1 MAESTS
7 DVSIAEAHESGLLH
21 ATGRALYVDDLPLP
35 KDALFIAV
43 KGSDITCG
51 RLSGLDLEAVRASE
65 GVVCV
70 ITASDIPGSN
80 DVSPIYEGDLL
91 FANDVI
97 SFHDQPIFA
106 VAAKT
111 QAQADAAIV
120 KARLDYIEESPVLD
134 CAGARQ
140 KGAHLRPPRAF
151 RVGEPETTLNEASIR
166 CEESLLIRGQEH
178 FYLEGQVALALPIEG
193 EGIEVWTSSQHPTE
207 VQHLVAS
214 VLNLPFHRVTVQV
227 RRMGGAFGGKE
238 SQAAALACV
247 AALAATKT
255 RRAVKYRMRRRE
267 DMTRTGKRHDVES
280 SVELGIDE
288 SGIIQAASIQL
299 SARCGYSTDLSEG
312 IVDRAMFHADNAYSL
327 GDAYIEGEILK
338 TNTVSHTAFRGF
350 GGPQGMLA
358 IESAMETAARQF
370 GEDPLLFRLNNL
382 YRPGR
387 QVTPYGQDVGAH
399 PLREIMES
407 LRVTARYDARR
418 QAIAEYNE
426 RRGRTI
432 KGLALTPVKF
442 GISFTAKH
450 LNQAGALV
458 NLYQDGSVQVNHGG
472 TEMGQGLHTKIQGI
486 VSRVLHLPDD
496 QIRVTAT
503 NTDKVPNTSPTAASS
518 GTDLNGMA
526 AARAA
531 ETLLSRLMEH
541 AEKDLGVVKPML
553 DAGWLV
559 SGGERVMSIKA
570 LVDSAYRA
578 RISLSATGFYRT
590 PKLDYDLDR
599 RWGDPFFYYAF
610 GAALSEVH
618 VDGRTGEYH
627 VEQVDI
633 VHDVGHS
640 LNEAV
645 DRGQIEGGFIQGMGW
660 LTTEEL
666 LWNDEGRLMSASPST
681 YKIPTAHD
689 LPKIFN
695 VSLFDRANEAPT
707 IYRSK
712 AVGEPPLMLA
722 ISVWCA
728 LKDACASVCQYKV
741 SPDLAV
747 PATPEQVLWA
757 MERAREFVDE

>member
-1 MAESTS
+1 MSGGERTASP
-7 DVSIAEAHESGLLH
+7 HESAALH
-21 ATGRALYVDDLPLP
+21 VTGEARYVDDIPVP
-35 KDALFIAV
+35 QGSLFVSV
-43 KGSDITCG
+43 KGSDITAG
-51 RLSGLDLEAVRASE
+51 KLVSMDLTEVSE
-65 GVVCV
+65 SPGVVCV
-70 ITASDIPGSN
+70 LTSDSVPGSN
-80 DVSPIYEGDLL
+80 DVSPVYDGDVL
-91 FANDVI
+91 FVEREI
-97 SFHDQPIFA
+97 SFHDQPLFA
-106 VAAKT
+106 VIAT
-111 QAQADAAIV
+111 SQAEADAALSKSVIH
-120 KARLDYIEESPVLD
+120 YNETSPVLD
-134 CAGARQ
+134 CATAREA
-140 KGAHLRPPRAF
+140 GLLLRPNRSFRFGDAERALATMPIHVHQ
-151 RVGEPETTLNEASIR
+151 RLHIK
-166 CEESLLIRGQEH
+166 GQEH
-178 FYLEGQVALALPIEG
+178 FYLEGQVALAKPSEEDG
-193 EGIEVWTSSQHPTE
+193 VEVWTSSQHPTE

-214 VLNLPFHRVTVQV
+214 VLDVPFNQVTVQV

-280 SVELGIDE
+280 NVELGIDE

-327 GDAYIEGEILK
+327 GDACIEGEILK

-358 IESAMETAARQF
+358 IESAMETAARHI

-387 QVTPYGQDVGAH
+387 HVTPYGQDVGAH
-399 PLREIMES
+399 PLKEIMES

-418 QAIAEYNE
+418 QAITEHNE
-426 RRGRTI
+426 RRGRMI

-486 VSRVLHLPDD
+486 VSRVLHLSSD

-541 AEKDLGVVKPML
+541 AEKDLGALEPGL
-553 DAGWLV
+553 HDGWLV
-559 SGGERVMSIKA
+559 SGGERVMSFKA

-633 VHDVGHS
+633 LHDVGNS

-666 LWNDEGRLMSASPST
+666 LWNDAGRLMSASPST

-689 LPKIFN
+689 LPKTFN
-695 VSLFDRANEAPT
+695 VSLFERANEAPT

-728 LKDACASVCQYKV
+728 LKDACASVCRYKV
-741 SPDLAV
+741 SPDLSV

-757 MERAREFVDE
+757 MDRAREFVDE